1 MIGIYIYI
9 EDGHFILVRALID
22 FLMMFRSKKKLVEKI
37 MELGL
42 CHDRSKLG
50 RVSKPLIICTVKH

>member
-1 MIGIYIYI
+1 
-9 EDGHFILVRALID
+9 LND
-22 FLMMFRSKKKLVEKI
+22 FFMMFRSKKKLVEKI

-50 RVSKPLIICTVKH
+50 RVSNLSSCILVL

>member
-1 MIGIYIYI
+1 MMRRTEVDFKKMIP
-9 EDGHFILVRALID
+9 
-22 FLMMFRSKKKLVEKI
+22 FRSKQKLVEKI

-50 RVSKPLIICTVKH
+50 RVSTT

>member
-1 MIGIYIYI
+1 MGSC
-9 EDGHFILVRALID
+9 VRALID
-22 FLMMFRSKKKLVEKI
+22 FFMMFRSKKKLVEKI

-50 RVSKPLIICTVKH
+50 RVSNLSSFTYTVKR

>member
-1 MIGIYIYI
+1 MRI
-9 EDGHFILVRALID
+9 V
-22 FLMMFRSKKKLVEKI
+22 FRSKKKLVDKI

-50 RVSKPLIICTVKH
+50 RVSNAL